1 MQLTSGL
8 LASTLCGVVL
18 LVTACGGAGD
28 SATPSPASSS
38 SSSSSSASS
47 SSIGTATR
55 ISAATQTAN
64 NNSYCTAV
72 APFYWELGD
81 QNAALASGSVGG
93 NTYTATTSMGIAS
106 ASKWIFGAY
115 VTQLR
120 GGNLSAADIAALT
133 MNSGYTNFDETS
145 CVRLLQT
152 VQDAE
157 TVNECF
163 QSSNSNGGINSDY
176 VAGNLGHFYYNG
188 GHFQKLALSLG
199 LGSANNAALQTAVQA
214 QLGADFG
221 LTYSTPQLAG
231 GVNTSA
237 ANYAVF
243 LRKILGN
250 QLAMGNML
258 GQNAVCTNLASC
270 PTAVYTPAPVGEQWN
285 YSLGHWVESDP
296 VKGDGAFS
304 SAGAFGFYPWID
316 SSKTWYGVLAR
327 KAAPGSGFESAS
339 CGRLIRKAWVTGV
352 EQH

>member
-1 MQLTSGL
+1 MMSHPPVLLRCAMSVAGITL
-8 LASTLCGVVL
+8 LA
-18 LVTACGGAGD
+18 ACGGGG
-28 SATPSPASSS
+28 SSSPAP
-38 SSSSSSASS
+38 SADL
-47 SSIGTATR
+47 ATR
-55 ISAATQTAN
+55 IAAATQTAN

-81 QNAALASGSVGG
+81 KNMALASGSVGG
-93 NTYTATTSMGIAS
+93 NTYTASTVMGIAS

-115 VTQLR
+115 VAQAR
-120 GGNLSAADIAALT
+120 AGKLSADDISALT

-145 CVRLLQT
+145 CVRVLQT

-163 QSSNSNGGINSDY
+163 QNSSSNGGLNSDY
-176 VAGNLGHFYYNG
+176 SPSNLGRYYYNG
-188 GHFQKLALSLG
+188 GHFQKLAVSMG
-199 LGSANNAALQTAVQA
+199 LGNLNNAGLQTEMQSK
-214 QLGADFG
+214 LGSDFSFAF
-221 LTYSTPQLAG
+221 STPQLAG

-250 QLAMGNML
+250 QLAIGNLL
-258 GQNAVCTNLASC
+258 GQNAVCTNLAKC
-270 PTAVYTPAPVGEQWN
+270 PTAVYTPAPASEQWS
-285 YSLGHWVESDP
+285 YSLGHWVETDP

-339 CGRLIRKAWVTGV
+339 CGRLIRKAWVTGL
-352 EQH
+352 EQK